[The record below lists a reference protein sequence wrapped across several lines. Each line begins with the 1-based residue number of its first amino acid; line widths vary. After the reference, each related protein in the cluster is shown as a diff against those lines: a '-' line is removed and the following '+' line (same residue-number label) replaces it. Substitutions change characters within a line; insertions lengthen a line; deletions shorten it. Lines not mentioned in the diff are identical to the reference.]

1 MTIDEER
8 AVNFFFANL
17 RLKKKVCIR
26 EEESADEREKKR
38 RKQKQKQKRHTFY
51 IKLTDAL
58 TDAQQSNCLFCF

>member
-26 EEESADEREKKR
+26 EERKEESADEREKKR
-38 RKQKQKQKRHTFY
+38 RKQKQKQKN
-51 IKLTDAL
+51 I
-58 TDAQQSNCLFCF
+58 LFILN